1 MIDIQERLRQI
12 GPLDGAP
19 DDDLLVCRCEE
30 ITKGEIRRAI
40 HQGMFTIEELRR
52 YLRCGMGLCQGQTC
66 GRLVK
71 NIVAAELGVSPTE
84 ITSATARAPMRRHRR
99 MRGGLLPG
107 KTGDLPRHRT
117 GSGKKHRKR
126 RFIKERRRRTPVR
139 ARHTGTPLR
148 DVRHPPSVART
159 LRRAGRGCGLR
170 TERKPAPGQDARAS

>member
-71 NIVAAELGVSPTE
+71 KIVAAELGVAPTE
-84 ITSATARAPMRRHRR
+84 RTSATARAPMRPIE
-99 MRGGLLPG
+99 MAVLADDGGAAHG
-107 KTGDLPRHRT
+107 
-117 GSGKKHRKR
+117 
-126 RFIKERRRRTPVR
+126 
-139 ARHTGTPLR
+139 
-148 DVRHPPSVART
+148 
-159 LRRAGRGCGLR
+159 
-170 TERKPAPGQDARAS
+170 

>member
-84 ITSATARAPMRRHRR
+84 ITSATARVPMRPIE
-99 MRGGLLPG
+99 MAVLADDGGAAHG
-107 KTGDLPRHRT
+107 
-117 GSGKKHRKR
+117 
-126 RFIKERRRRTPVR
+126 
-139 ARHTGTPLR
+139 
-148 DVRHPPSVART
+148 
-159 LRRAGRGCGLR
+159 
-170 TERKPAPGQDARAS
+170 